1 MNGTAFLRART
12 IDWVWHDF
20 WCQVAIAALIQ
31 WSLCY
36 AFPWDSTFVDCDLY
50 WHPRMRA

>member
-20 WCQVAIAALIQ
+20 WCQVAIAMLLNYLSAPQLRRVGSNPMD
-31 WSLCY
+31 WEL
-36 AFPWDSTFVDCDLY
+36 P
-50 WHPRMRA
+50 